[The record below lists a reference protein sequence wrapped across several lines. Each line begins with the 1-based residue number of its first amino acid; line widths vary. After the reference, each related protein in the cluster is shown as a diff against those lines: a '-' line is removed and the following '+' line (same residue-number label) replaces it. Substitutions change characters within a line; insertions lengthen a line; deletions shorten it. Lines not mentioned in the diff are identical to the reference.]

1 VRIANWMNSLC
12 WAVAVWLG
20 VWASC
25 VAADKLSTVPTLLV
39 RDIQIDGDLIPRS
52 VLDEVLPRYRNQML
66 SSDDLVKLA
75 QQLTAYLV
83 ESGYVNS
90 GVILPDQKIENGV
103 VHLHIV
109 AGRVGEVVVTGNRH
123 LSDSYITSRIETGDA
138 PFNINSAVSKLQK
151 LERDPRIKRL
161 NAELKPSTER
171 GSALLNIDIEEKRMW
186 GASASVDN
194 HISPNVGG
202 VEALFDAYY
211 LSLFGLGD
219 SLTVG
224 YRQAEGFKSGSG
236 QYSVPLNRFDTRVTL
251 LYDQNSST
259 IVNEPFALLD
269 IEGFTRRYGIV
280 IRQPLVNSLNTELSV
295 ELGVHREQV
304 ESFLLGEPFSFA
316 VSDADGMSNVTLVQF
331 SQELVHRSAQ
341 SVLAL
346 RSTFYVGV
354 DALQASVGG
363 DGDGV
368 FIEWLGQGEWLR
380 KLDWLNSMVGVKLQ
394 GHLTND
400 SLPAYRKYSLGGAN
414 SVRGYRE
421 NLIVRDEG
429 VLASIEWT
437 LPLAH
442 FQVPWLGDDPGDG
455 QIALVPFA
463 DYGYG
468 WDYFVNQNN
477 PEALASV
484 GVGVEWH
491 IGRNSNIELQYGK
504 ALIDH
509 IPDNSDKTL
518 QDLGVHFSIRLGF

>member
-1 VRIANWMNSLC
+1 
-12 WAVAVWLG
+12 
-20 VWASC
+20 
-25 VAADKLSTVPTLLV
+25 
-39 RDIQIDGDLIPRS
+39 
-52 VLDEVLPRYRNQML
+52 
-66 SSDDLVKLA
+66 
-75 QQLTAYLV
+75 
-83 ESGYVNS
+83 
-90 GVILPDQKIENGV
+90 
-103 VHLHIV
+103 
-109 AGRVGEVVVTGNRH
+109 
-123 LSDSYITSRIETGDA
+123 
-138 PFNINSAVSKLQK
+138 
-151 LERDPRIKRL
+151 
-161 NAELKPSTER
+161 
-171 GSALLNIDIEEKRMW
+171 
-186 GASASVDN
+186 
-194 HISPNVGG
+194 
-202 VEALFDAYY
+202 
-211 LSLFGLGD
+211 
-219 SLTVG
+219 
-224 YRQAEGFKSGSG
+224 
-236 QYSVPLNRFDTRVTL
+236 
-251 LYDQNSST
+251 
-259 IVNEPFALLD
+259 
-269 IEGFTRRYGIV
+269 
-280 IRQPLVNSLNTELSV
+280 
-295 ELGVHREQV
+295 
-304 ESFLLGEPFSFA
+304 
-316 VSDADGMSNVTLVQF
+316 
-331 SQELVHRSAQ
+331 
-341 SVLAL
+341 
-346 RSTFYVGV
+346 
-354 DALQASVGG
+354 
-363 DGDGV
+363 V